1 MRELK
6 PGKKSPKVLE
16 AERFFDKY
24 LVGHKFAK
32 RKMLR
37 ELNIYHAGLRR
48 PNKAIGGVIFVGS
61 SGVGKTELARLF
73 AWALLG
79 GIDMYK
85 PGERPP
91 ANIFSCGEFQESF
104 SISKLVGAPS
114 GYVGHFDRND
124 PKNKGKKDPALF
136 LQETLDE
143 PHIKLKERNPVIRS
157 LRERLDAVTA
167 EYEALASHFNKEAL
181 EQKRKIRVE
190 AREIISKI
198 GPNLSVLV
206 FDEFE
211 KAHEDVGRILLQI
224 LEEGKLTLANNEITD
239 FSNSYII
246 LTSNLAQNEIRKI
259 VSGRPDTVGFGALEK
274 TMALSTRGAMVGSIA
289 RKAVMK
295 TLPPELLSRFGGEEG
310 IIDFQPLT
318 PEKVRRVL
326 KLQIKILNNRIM
338 HTGVCLVLKK
348 SAEDFLVEKGY
359 SPLYGARVMEAAIK
373 TFLLDP
379 LADIKGYYED
389 LKGELI
395 VMRKK
400 RDNKLTF
407 YEK

>member
-16 AERFFDKY
+16 AEVFFDKY
-24 LVGHKFAK
+24 LVGHTFAK

-48 PNKAIGGVIFVGS
+48 PNKPIGGVIFVGS

-73 AWALLG
+73 SWALLG
-79 GIDMYK
+79 GIEMYK

-91 ANIFSCGEFQESF
+91 ANIFSCGEFQQSF
-104 SISKLVGAPS
+104 SVSKLVGSPS

-124 PKNKGKKDPALF
+124 PKNKGKRDPALF

-143 PHIKLKERNPVIRS
+143 PHIRLKERDPRVRS
-157 LRERLDAVTA
+157 LRERLDTVTT
-167 EYEALASHFNKEAL
+167 EYKALSDHFNRESTD
-181 EQKRKIRVE
+181 QKRRLRIE
-190 AREIISKI
+190 AREIIKDI
-198 GPNLSVLV
+198 GPNLSVMI

-274 TMALSTRGAMVGSIA
+274 TLALPTRGAMVGAIA

-310 IIDFQPLT
+310 IVDFQPLT
-318 PEKVRRVL
+318 PEKIRRVL
-326 KLQIKILNNRIM
+326 KLQVQILNDRIM
-338 HTGVCLVLKK
+338 HTGAYLVLKK
-348 SAEDFLVEKGY
+348 SAQDFLVEKGY
-359 SPLYGARVMEAAIK
+359 SALYGARVMESAIK

-379 LADIKGYYED
+379 LADIKGSYEN
-389 LKGELI
+389 LSGEII

-400 RDNKLTF
+400 HDNKLTF